1 MKWSTRSPMIL
12 AIAASAALAG
22 CSSGFTNVAPEP
34 PPQHTRL
41 GKATG
46 TACGSLGLLATA
58 YYFVPMGINS
68 RVERAYGE
76 ALAVLVFAA
85 ERGIVS
91 RLLLTRPLAGLGTIS
106 YSLYLVHSQVET
118 AVTQAIARGAGLLG
132 LGGSFVSAPGS
143 NRPALTG
150 PYADL
155 AALVAVL
162 AAVAA
167 AIAGTETNID
177 HVELEERDAET
188 SVLVFECKVH
198 DRRHL
203 ARILRVIRRMPE
215 VLAVKRTIAIRKG
228 ED

>member
-76 ALAVLVFAA
+76 ALASV
-85 ERGIVS
+85 
-91 RLLLTRPLAGLGTIS
+91 P
-106 YSLYLVHSQVET
+106 
-118 AVTQAIARGAGLLG
+118 GAT
-132 LGGSFVSAPGS
+132 
-143 NRPALTG
+143 ALTDITMKEDWNWWLFG
-150 PYADL
+150 TGRCVTIDGE
-155 AALVAVL
+155 
-162 AAVAA
+162 
-167 AIAGTETNID
+167 AI
-177 HVELEERDAET
+177 
-188 SVLVFECKVH
+188 K
-198 DRRHL
+198 
-203 ARILRVIRRMPE
+203 
-215 VLAVKRTIAIRKG
+215 
-228 ED
+228 